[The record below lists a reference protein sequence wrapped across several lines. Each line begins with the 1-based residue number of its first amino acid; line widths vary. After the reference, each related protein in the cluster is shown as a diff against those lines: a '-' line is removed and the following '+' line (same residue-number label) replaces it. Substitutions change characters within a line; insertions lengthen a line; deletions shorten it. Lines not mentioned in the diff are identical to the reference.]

1 MLKSLQQLFNAHPIS
16 DTTREKHID
25 LTCAIL
31 LLEVAAADGKWQE
44 EEIATITD
52 ILSAQFNL
60 SVDDSKSLISNAK
73 QQQQQ
78 AIDLYQFTR
87 DINEHFNYSE
97 RVQLISKLWQVAFAD
112 NIIDPQEEHRIRKI
126 ADLLFVDH
134 SDFIHGKVNAKANKS

>member
-1 MLKSLQQLFNAHPIS
+1 MLKALQQFF
-16 DTTREKHID
+16 TTEEVSSATPEQYLD

-31 LLEVAAADGKWQE
+31 LLEVAAADGNWQE
-44 EEIATITD
+44 EEITTISQ

-60 SVDDSKSLISNAK
+60 STDDSNRLINTAK

-87 DINEHFNYSE
+87 DINGHFDYAQ
-97 RVQLISKLWQVAFAD
+97 RCQLINKLWQVALAD
-112 NIIDPQEEHRIRKI
+112 NIIDPHEEHRIRKI

-134 SDFIHGKVNAKANKS
+134 SDFIHGKLNAKANKS